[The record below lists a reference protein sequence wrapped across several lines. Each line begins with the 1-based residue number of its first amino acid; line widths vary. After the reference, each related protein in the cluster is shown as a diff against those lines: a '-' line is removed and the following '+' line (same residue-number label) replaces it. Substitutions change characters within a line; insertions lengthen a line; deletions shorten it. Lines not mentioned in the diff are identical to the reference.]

1 MNIQTFINRWQAS
14 GAAERANY
22 QLFLAEL
29 CDVIGVAHPQP
40 AVEAPHENAYVFEKR
55 VPSAHGSRPKPTP
68 AACPAMKLKTAVRT
82 ILAGFS
88 SPVSV
93 EQVAEGFNGR
103 RTPSAWRKTA
113 KSWKC

>member
-40 AVEAPHENAYVFEKR
+40 ASENPHENAYVFEKR
-55 VPSAHGSRPKPTP
+55 VPSAHGTTTGPRTKCSPNSKRSSLWTVRQ
-68 AACPAMKLKTAVRT
+68 TAPPP
-82 ILAGFS
+82 LWKS
-88 SPVSV
+88 SI
-93 EQVAEGFNGR
+93 GLNR
-103 RTPSAWRKTA
+103 
-113 KSWKC
+113 